1 MARRI
6 GVLAVQGDF
15 LEHIRMLSALNVKAI
30 PIRLPKDLASVDSLI
45 IPGGESTTISRLM
58 ETFGLIK
65 PIKDFA
71 REGNPVWGTCAGM
84 IVAAEHVSDLDRE
97 PLGLI
102 DIKVQRNAFG
112 RQIDSFEVNIMV
124 TGLKNKPFPA
134 IFIRAPIIEKVN
146 SNVAILAKL
155 DDGTIIAAQ
164 HKNILVTSFH
174 PELTKD
180 TRVHELFLG
189 LKISTREVN

>member
-1 MARRI
+1 MPRRT

-15 LEHIRMLSALNVKAI
+15 LEHIHMLAALKVEAV
-30 PIRLPKDLASVDSLI
+30 PVRLPRDLVNIDSLI

-58 ETFGLIK
+58 ETFGLIE

-84 IVAAEHVSDLDRE
+84 IVAAKHVSDLDRDT
-97 PLGLI
+97 LGLI
-102 DIKVQRNAFG
+102 DIEVQRNAFG
-112 RQIDSFEVNIMV
+112 RQIDSFQTNI
-124 TGLKNKPFPA
+124 TISGLKNKPFPA

-146 SNVAILAKL
+146 SNVAILAEL

-164 HKNILVTSFH
+164 QKNVLVTAFH
-174 PELTKD
+174 PELTTD

-189 LKISTREVN
+189 LVNLKR

>member
-1 MARRI
+1 MPRRT

-15 LEHIRMLSALNVKAI
+15 LEHIHMLAALNVEAV
-30 PIRLPKDLASVDSLI
+30 PVRLPRDLVNIDSLI

-58 ETFGLIK
+58 ETFGLIE

-71 REGNPVWGTCAGM
+71 QEGNPVWGTCAGM
-84 IVAAEHVSDLDRE
+84 IVAAKHVSDLDRDT
-97 PLGLI
+97 LGLI
-102 DIKVQRNAFG
+102 DIEVQRNAFG
-112 RQIDSFEVNIMV
+112 RQIDSFQTNI
-124 TGLKNKPFPA
+124 TISGLKNKPFPA

-146 SNVAILAKL
+146 SNVAILAEL

-164 HKNILVTSFH
+164 QKNVLVTAFH
-174 PELTKD
+174 PELTTD

-189 LKISTREVN
+189 LVNLKR